1 MWAWVCVRSQHRD
14 YPRSVFPL
22 MIPLAKLLCR
32 GVCQQ
37 YHLLAKPST
46 VQRSGQRQRADSPH
60 GGCFSPLALLPQVG
74 SCAWGSRQPALG
86 NRCGRGKAANPYF
99 NLPSQK
105 CIRLLLSHISLNVLA
120 FSPGSQ
126 GLGLGAFNCST
137 GKRCLAW
144 PPLCWAARHK
154 EEQTQTPDCMQGS
167 GTISS
172 TSQEKK
178 SSLCYALCRSFA
190 RSSPH
195 LIQDKRAKQLRS
207 FLWNEITERRE
218 HVQNPFRNWA
228 EGVFTRCFFRIKLS
242 GYMRQYLRSIWET
255 LQGTQGKQP
264 GSIR

>member
-144 PPLCWAARHK
+144 PPLCWAA
-154 EEQTQTPDCMQGS
+154 QTQGRADTNSRLYAGIRHNLFHVS
-167 GTISS
+167 G
-172 TSQEKK
+172 KK
-178 SSLCYALCRSFA
+178 ELSVLCPLPELC
-190 RSSPH
+190 
-195 LIQDKRAKQLRS
+195 
-207 FLWNEITERRE
+207 T
-218 HVQNPFRNWA
+218 
-228 EGVFTRCFFRIKLS
+228 
-242 GYMRQYLRSIWET
+242 
-255 LQGTQGKQP
+255 
-264 GSIR
+264 